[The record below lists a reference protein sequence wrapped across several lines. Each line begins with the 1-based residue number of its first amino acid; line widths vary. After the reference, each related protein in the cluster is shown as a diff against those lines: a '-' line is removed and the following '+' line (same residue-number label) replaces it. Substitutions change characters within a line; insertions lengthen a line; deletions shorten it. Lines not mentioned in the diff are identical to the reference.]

1 MPLISISV
9 SVCFWLV
16 MQSLFCTFFQMN
28 VDPSNYFWI
37 SHHSFRLHW
46 QVVLPVVHVQSHECY
61 VHDVVLHKLV
71 LTLAVVDYKFFSY
84 KETML
89 KCWEEEKV
97 CKSPIHC
104 HVFRE
109 KNIPPC
115 RVCLEFE
122 CENNLFLTG

>member
-1 MPLISISV
+1 MPLISV
-9 SVCFWLV
+9 SVFGLLCKAYFAL
-16 MQSLFCTFFQMN
+16 FFQMN
-28 VDPSNYFWI
+28 VDPSNFFWI

-46 QVVLPVVHVQSHECY
+46 QVVLPVVHVQNHECY

-71 LTLAVVDYKFFSY
+71 LTFAVVDYKFFSY

-89 KCWEEEKV
+89 KCWEEKKV

-115 RVCLEFE
+115 SVCLEFE